1 MSMLRLQGLVFSCG
15 AILLA
20 AMAATLGQLG
30 SQIELLVIASLI
42 LVLGVPHGALDTIFA
57 RQIYGILNL
66 RGWIY
71 FGSIYLLLSALVVG
85 VWFID
90 ARIVQIVFVGL
101 AALTVPHMA
110 LVERVRLA
118 GWGNPKKPPHCR
130 FDGDQCK

>member
-57 RQIYGILNL
+57 RQIYGIV
-66 RGWIY
+66 
-71 FGSIYLLLSALVVG
+71 SV
-85 VWFID
+85 
-90 ARIVQIVFVGL
+90 ARS
-101 AALTVPHMA
+101 TT
-110 LVERVRLA
+110 
-118 GWGNPKKPPHCR
+118 CR
-130 FDGDQCK
+130 R

>member
-20 AMAATLGQLG
+20 AMAATLVQLG

-57 RQIYGILNL
+57 RQIYGILDL
-66 RGWIY
+66 RGWIC

-110 LVERVRLA
+110 LVERVRLT
-118 GWGNPKKPPHCR
+118 GWVNPKKPPHCR